1 VVQPAGEIGAGELVP
16 GSTLGSYELLRRLA
30 SGGMAE
36 LYLARSRGIEGF
48 EKVVVL
54 KRILPQYAQN
64 RDFVSMFLDEARL
77 SATLQHPN
85 IAQVH
90 DIGQWHGSYFFT
102 MEYIHGQD
110 IRGVLQAAARRH
122 QRIPLAQALT
132 MIAGASAGLHAAHEK
147 RSLDG
152 RPLKIVHRD
161 VSPSNVLVSYDGAVK
176 VVDFGVAKAAQ
187 RQTETRTGT
196 LKGKIAYM
204 SPEQCL
210 GKPLDRRSDIFSIG
224 ILLYEL
230 TTGRRLFKGEAEFGV
245 MQRIVSEDVTPPSHL
260 VASYPPD
267 LEKIVIKALRRDR
280 DERYATAQD
289 LQLDIEHFAGS
300 HRLTLSQVMLAR
312 FMQTLFADVLRE
324 EVGQRDGLARASTDL
339 YDLPLKPPRPSIFDG
354 SPVPSGPPGTPPVGV
369 AAGSTRLDT
378 VDVDQVDGGG
388 DDDGGPGAAARMA
401 RLGSVPIGFLDP
413 EDGPPDD
420 AEAIGHGETG
430 SIVITGGLPVPGETT
445 RVGSMARQYSRIDTG
460 PPTGS
465 VQVHT
470 HRRAVAMA
478 AVIGAGVAALVVAVG
493 AMVWSRGDAS
503 PSAPAQAAP
512 LSAPPGVESAPRA
525 AGAETPPPVPAAE
538 AAAAPATPD
547 AAGSAA
553 SIDMPPEPVLAPA
566 ADPQQPERKKRKRT
580 PKPDPAEAQRRP
592 APDWDADSP
601 LPPP

>member
-30 SGGMAE
+30 CGGMAE

-54 KRILPQYAQN
+54 KRILPQFAQN

-152 RPLKIVHRD
+152 RPLQIVHRD

-260 VASYPPD
+260 VASYPPE

-289 LQLDIEHFAGS
+289 LQLDIEHFAGN

-312 FMQTLFADVLRE
+312 FMQTLFADTLRE
-324 EVGQRDGLARASTDL
+324 EVGQRDGLARASTDI
-339 YDLPLKPPRPSIFDG
+339 YDLPLKPPRPTIFDG
-354 SPVPSGPPGTPPVGV
+354 APLPSGPPGTPPVGV

-378 VDVDQVDGGG
+378 VDADQLGDGI
-388 DDDGGPGAAARMA
+388 DDGSPGAAARMA
-401 RLGSVPIGFLDP
+401 RLGSVPIGFLDQ
-413 EDGPPDD
+413 EEGPPDD
-420 AEAIGHGETG
+420 DAIGHGETG
-430 SIVITGGLPVPGETT
+430 SIVISGGQPVPGEST
-445 RVGSMARQYSRIDTG
+445 RVGSMARQYSRIETG

-465 VQVHT
+465 VQVQT

-478 AVIGAGVAALVVAVG
+478 AVVGAGVAALVVAVV
-493 AMVWSRGDAS
+493 ALLWSRSGDT
-503 PSAPAQAAP
+503 PAAAP
-512 LSAPPGVESAPRA
+512 VHAEPLAAPPSVESAPRGP
-525 AGAETPPPVPAAE
+525 GAETPPATVGTAGAPVAPE
-538 AAAAPATPD
+538 APAP
-547 AAGSAA
+547 SE
-553 SIDMPPEPVLAPA
+553 SIDMPPEAVAAPA
-566 ADPQQPERKKRKRT
+566 ASTPPPERKKRRRT
-580 PKPDPAEAQRRP
+580 PKPDQAEAARRP
-592 APDWDADSP
+592 AADWGLDSP

>member
-1 VVQPAGEIGAGELVP
+1 VVQPAGEIGAGELAP

-30 SGGMAE
+30 CGGMAE
-36 LYLARSRGIEGF
+36 LYLARARGIEGF

-54 KRILPQYAQN
+54 KRILPQFAQN
-64 RDFVSMFLDEARL
+64 SDFVSMFLDEARL

-110 IRGVLQAAARRH
+110 VRGILQAAARRH

-132 MIAGASAGLHAAHEK
+132 MIVGAAAGLHAAHEK

-210 GKPLDRRSDIFSIG
+210 GKPLDRRSDIFALG

-260 VASYPPD
+260 VASYPVD

-280 DERYATAQD
+280 EERYATAQD
-289 LQLDIEHFAGS
+289 LQLDLEHFAGN

-312 FMQTLFADVLRE
+312 FMQTLFADTLRE
-324 EVGQRDGLARASTDL
+324 EIGHREGLARASTDI
-339 YDLPLKPPRPSIFDG
+339 YDLPLKPPRTSIFDG
-354 SPVPSGPPGTPPVGV
+354 QPVPSGPPAIPPAGV
-369 AAGSTRLDT
+369 AAGSTRLDS
-378 VDVDQVDGGG
+378 VDPGGIEEASG
-388 DDDGGPGAAARMA
+388 EDDGTPAAAAARMA
-401 RLGSVPIGFLDP
+401 RLGSVPIGFLDQ
-413 EDGPPDD
+413 EEGPPDD
-420 AEAIGHGETG
+420 GADIGQGETG
-430 SIVITGGLPVPGETT
+430 SIVISGGVPAVAT
-445 RVGSMARQYSRIDTG
+445 RVGSVARQYSRIDTG

-478 AVIGAGVAALVVAVG
+478 AIVGAGVAAVIVLVG
-493 AMVWSRGDAS
+493 AMLWSGDGGDS
-503 PSAPAQAAP
+503 PTTPAQAEP
-512 LSAPPGVESAPRA
+512 LAAPPGVESAPTA
-525 AGAETPPPVPAAE
+525 ATAETPAAVPAAVPTPGPTE
-538 AAAAPATPD
+538 GAAASGA
-547 AAGSAA
+547 
-553 SIDMPPEPVLAPA
+553 IEMPPEAVAPVQAAP
-566 ADPQQPERKKRKRT
+566 PPERKKRRRAKT
-580 PKPDPAEAQRRP
+580 TDEAEAP
-592 APDWDADSP
+592 ARKPATDWGLDSP
-601 LPPP
+601 LPPS